1 MNLQVLSYL
10 MFVQLSFYICRIY
23 SWAREMIFNLVW
35 KNHILAIH
43 FFLRNYLDQI
53 TFFFSTFIHTIAWNE
68 EGRSKIML
76 VLRTKKWWLGITCHE
91 RLKEEFEW
99 ISFQTS
105 VCGAQNDKLWATFE
119 RSGKIRQQSMRGSF
133 CPRRARLL
141 LGGEEIRAAACI
153 DHLH

>member
-1 MNLQVLSYL
+1 
-10 MFVQLSFYICRIY
+10 
-23 SWAREMIFNLVW
+23 
-35 KNHILAIH
+35 
-43 FFLRNYLDQI
+43 
-53 TFFFSTFIHTIAWNE
+53 
-68 EGRSKIML
+68 
-76 VLRTKKWWLGITCHE
+76 LGITCHE

-141 LGGEEIRAAACI
+141 LGGGGGEER
-153 DHLH
+153 DKSSRLHRSSSLENRKICGGSNLLC